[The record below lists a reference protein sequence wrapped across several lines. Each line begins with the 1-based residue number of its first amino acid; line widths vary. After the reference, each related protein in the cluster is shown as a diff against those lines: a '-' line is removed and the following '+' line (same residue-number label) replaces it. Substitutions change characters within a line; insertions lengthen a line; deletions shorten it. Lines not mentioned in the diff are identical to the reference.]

1 MTPSDSDCLTAALDY
16 AARGWRVL
24 PLCRPTDLSNRD
36 APACRHHKGCGTNSG
51 KRPLVAK
58 WQDAAAT
65 DPETIRRWWARW
77 PDANVGVALGSK
89 SGVVAVDIDSDEGAV
104 QLQALCGGTIPSTA
118 EIATGNG
125 GRLLYAVPEALEYDP
140 ATQAGYKGAD
150 GRESLRLQS
159 TGAQCVMP
167 PSLHYSGKLYHWV
180 EGLAIG
186 VDYTWPANLP
196 PGLCAEMCPAPPDAP
211 GFDFTPPAPES
222 GANAGRSAA
231 ADFNARADWFADVL
245 EPAGFKFSAR
255 RGEVDHY
262 TRPDKAGGTSVTV
275 GHFRAK
281 DGTPALY
288 VFSGSIAGLDAQKC
302 YDKFGCYARLFH
314 KGEFAA
320 AAKALAGLGYGPAR
334 PTGSGKTVSLPAR
347 VVDAI
352 PDRKPAPGEPAHRGA
367 LVWKLASQIKRKRV
381 DWLWHSRLPLGML
394 TIIDG
399 DPALGKSGITVD
411 IAARVTTGRDMP
423 HSVGTARPAAD
434 VVFLCAEDDY
444 ARTVR
449 PRLEASGADLGRC
462 SCVFGVGPEDDPL
475 SFNLL
480 DDLPLLEQRVVESGA
495 TLVVIDPILSFLDG
509 RTDTHKDQSVR
520 EALGGVKRLAERTGC
535 AVLGLRHLNKK
546 AEGPAIYRGGG
557 SIAFT
562 ATARMQLTV
571 GRDPDGSDDCV
582 LCVSKTNLTA
592 KPRAIHYGV
601 KMMRLDPLPD
611 DEDRS
616 QVETSMI
623 EWGELGDLSADEML
637 NQPAD
642 RGRPAR
648 ESKRA
653 EDFLRDLLEP
663 GPMDS
668 ARVFELGEAEGL
680 TEITLKRAKKVLGIE
695 AVKSGYTKGAWAWR
709 LPVTKSANLEMAP
722 GETQADQN

>member
-1 MTPSDSDCLTAALDY
+1 MTAPNDCLAAALDY

-24 PLCRPTDLSNRD
+24 PLCRPTELSDRD

-58 WQDAAAT
+58 WQEAATTDAA
-65 DPETIRRWWARW
+65 TIKGWWAKW

-89 SGVVAVDIDSDEGAV
+89 SGIVAVDIDSDEGAV
-104 QLQALCGGTIPSTA
+104 QLQELCGGSIPATV
-118 EIATGNG
+118 EVATGNG

-140 ATQAGYKGAD
+140 ATQAGYKGWD

-167 PSLHYSGKLYHWV
+167 PSLHYSGRLYHWV

-186 VDYTWPANLP
+186 ADYTWPANMP
-196 PGLCAEMCPAPPDAP
+196 PGLCAEMCPAPPREP
-211 GFDFTPPAPES
+211 GFDFTPPAPKS
-222 GANAGRSAA
+222 GATAGHSAA
-231 ADFNARADWFADVL
+231 SDFNLRADWAADIL

-314 KGEFAA
+314 GGEFSA
-320 AAKALAGLGYGPAR
+320 AAKALAGLGYGPAK
-334 PTGSGKTVSLPAR
+334 PAGKTVSLPAR

-352 PDRKPAPGEPAHRGA
+352 PDRKPAPGEPPQRGA
-367 LVWKLASQIKRKRV
+367 LVSKLASEIKRRRV

-394 TIIDG
+394 TLIDG

-411 IAARVTTGRDMP
+411 LAARVTTGRKMP
-423 HSVGTARPAAD
+423 HSAEAARPAAD

-449 PRLEASGADLGRC
+449 PRLEAAGADLARC
-462 SCVFGVGPEDDPL
+462 HCVMGVGRADDPL
-475 SFNLL
+475 PFSLL
-480 DDLPLLEQRVVESGA
+480 DDMALLEAKVRESGA
-495 TLVVIDPILSFLDG
+495 TLVVIDPILSFLDS

-520 EALGGVKRLAERTGC
+520 EALGGVKRFAERTGC
-535 AVLGLRHLNKK
+535 AVLALRHLNKK
-546 AEGPAIYRGGG
+546 AEGQAIYRGGG

-562 ATARMQLTV
+562 ATARVQLTV
-571 GRDPDGSDDCV
+571 GRDPEGGAGCIV
-582 LCVSKTNLTA
+582 CVSKTNLG
-592 KPRAIHYGV
+592 PVPQSVHYGM
-601 KMMRLDPLPD
+601 KTMRLDPLPD

-616 QVETSMI
+616 EIETSMI
-623 EWGELGDLSADEML
+623 EWGELGAMTADEML
-637 NQPAD
+637 NQSAD

-653 EDFLRDLLEP
+653 EEFLRDALAD
-663 GPMDS
+663 GPV
-668 ARVFELGEAEGL
+668 AVEKLIAAAEAEG
-680 TEITLKRAKKVLGIE
+680 ISKNTLYRAKQSLGLDS
-695 AVKSGYTKGAWAWR
+695 VQTGYGTKTRCWR
-709 LPVTKSANLEMAP
+709 LPHAAGPTIEMAP
-722 GETQADQN
+722 GEVESQN